1 MAIRQSLRSALCL
14 SAFLLSQGCVT
25 MPVDKSPAEKAPA
38 EKKPTKH
45 VRKIHKGAKVPCQLV
60 STWKN
65 EVIHVA
71 DPVHGGSPTPGLAG
85 RFYLFGEEVDSPIE
99 AEGTLIVDL
108 YDLSKGPSAAPAP
121 LENWQIDPLTLK
133 KLKRKDPVGEGYT
146 LFLPWATYRPD
157 ITRIQLKLKYD
168 AGGEF
173 PLYGDTGP
181 ISLNTDISF
190 QQSRNT
196 VNPAN
201 GIAGPAQGPMGPAAN
216 QGQPVQQGI
225 GGPAIPSALAPMS
238 APAVAPQVPQHLQPV
253 SRVVVPTGSAHP
265 GFGSNQQAGVVPAG
279 GSMATGRSTR
289 LTIEPIDY
297 NPPRQQEGATAR
309 ETGMPRPMS
318 LPNQAPEAAA
328 PAPGAPAGL
337 KVWNL
342 R

>member
-14 SAFLLSQGCVT
+14 SAVLMAQGCVT
-25 MPVDKSPAEKAPA
+25 MPVDKSQAEKPPA

-71 DPVHGGSPTPGLAG
+71 DPVHGGSATPGLAG

-108 YDLSKGPSAAPAP
+108 YDLSKGPSAAQTP
-121 LENWQIDPLTLK
+121 LENWQIDPVTLK

-190 QQSRNT
+190 QQSRNM

-201 GIAGPAQGPMGPAAN
+201 GIAGQAQGAMGPASN

-225 GGPAIPSALAPMS
+225 GGPAMPSAIAPMS
-238 APAVAPQVPQHLQPV
+238 GPAAAPQALQQLQPV
-253 SRVVVPTGSAHP
+253 SRVVVPTGPAHS
-265 GFGSNQQAGVVPAG
+265 GFGSNQQPGVVPAG

-297 NPPRQQEGATAR
+297 NPPRQQEGAAAR
-309 ETGMPRPMS
+309 ETAIPRPTGLS
-318 LPNQAPEAAA
+318 NQAPEAAA
-328 PAPGAPAGL
+328 PAPGSPAGL